1 MSSPPNTQDLT
12 KPHDKPIA
20 APPAR
25 VRKYS
30 EYNSDNDSTS
40 TTTSTDR
47 ASSKKQEIDTT
58 PHGLDSSADLS
69 PQDLAQLLKQEE
81 EEFGYEVAVY
91 NSPDWAVCGYSAAS
105 SHTVGR
111 SRSPSVNS
119 WGSGRSEDWPVD
131 MEVDDGDSI
140 SSETTDT
147 TDDSDST
154 DDSDDSTSSDCNT
167 DCDCSTCDD
176 DSTSSNCSTS
186 CDCSTCGD
194 DSTSSNDSISS
205 NESDT
210 TDDSDDSQNDNDND
224 IQNDNEDDNDGLDN
238 DSDEEVDLFTE
249 AYRNAINQNRKHER

>member
-1 MSSPPNTQDLT
+1 MSSPSNTQDLT
-12 KPHDKPIA
+12 KPHDKPVA

-47 ASSKKQEIDTT
+47 ASPKKQKTNAT
-58 PHGLDSSADLS
+58 PHGLDGSADLS
-69 PQDLAQLLKQEE
+69 PQDLTQLLKQEE
-81 EEFGYEVAVY
+81 EEFGYKAAVY
-91 NSPDWAVCGYSAAS
+91 ESPGWADECDYSAIPSRTAS
-105 SHTVGR
+105 WPL
-111 SRSPSVNS
+111 SPSSDS
-119 WGSGRSEDWPVD
+119 WSSGRSEDWPVD

-147 TDDSDST
+147 TDGSDST
-154 DDSDDSTSSDCNT
+154 DSSDDSDCST

-176 DSTSSNCSTS
+176 SSTSSNCSTD

-194 DSTSSNDSISS
+194 DSTSSDD
-205 NESDT
+205 SDT
-210 TDDSDDSQNDNDND
+210 TNDSDDSQDDHG
-224 IQNDNEDDNDGLDN
+224 IQNEDNNDGLD
-238 DSDEEVDLFTE
+238 DDEDDEVDLFTE